1 MEGNEAMKLKTMI
14 PEHEM
19 MDESLSMPV
28 TAIAGPLLPKSLIT
42 RIKSKEDKEEL
53 MRILDDLKD
62 TLNDFYKDHGI
73 NWKLR

>member
-1 MEGNEAMKLKTMI
+1 MMKLKDI
-14 PEHEM
+14 LQEQNQ

-28 TAIAGPLLPKSLIT
+28 TAIAGTILPKSLIT

-62 TLNDFYKDHGI
+62 TLNKFYEEHDI
-73 NWKLR
+73 NWKLK